1 MPIIHKRLYDVP
13 GRPVISNYGT
23 PTEKVYEFPDYYL
36 KPVIQNG
43 LSYIRDSGHFLEK
56 IDGVG
61 EIPENTLFATTYV
74 VSLYPS
80 TPHKT
85 GLSAVKEALHK

>member
-1 MPIIHKRLYDVP
+1 MMFQEGQSSQIVGPLPKKCMNFQVA
-13 GRPVISNYGT
+13 ISNQLY
-23 PTEKVYEFPDYYL
+23 K
-36 KPVIQNG
+36 NG

-80 TPHKT
+80 IPHKT

>member
-1 MPIIHKRLYDVP
+1 MMFQEGQSSQIVGPLPKKCM
-13 GRPVISNYGT
+13 N
-23 PTEKVYEFPDYYL
+23 L

-80 TPHKT
+80 IPHKT